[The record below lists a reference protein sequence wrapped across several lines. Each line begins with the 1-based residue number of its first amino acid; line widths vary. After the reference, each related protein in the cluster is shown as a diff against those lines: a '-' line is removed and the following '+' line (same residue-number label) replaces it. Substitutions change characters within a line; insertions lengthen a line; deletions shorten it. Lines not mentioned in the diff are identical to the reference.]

1 MTKPQLGGARQPG
14 KMAGTAGQEPHGHL
28 EHVAEAGG
36 ALGPSS
42 PRAHRRASGGQ
53 LEGRGWCG
61 EEHLLFKGRGQAK
74 GLAPGRAGRGAG
86 TGADGRA
93 IRGVVIGRHG
103 PPRRE
108 RGKTPAPTSSN
119 LLRDQTHRPSHCWAP
134 RATQLEDAVQ
144 EHETP
149 GRPLP
154 AARCHPARALGLEP
168 GGPVRHGWEPKRG
181 RRARSCPPKSP
192 GSPRALRPGCAL
204 SLLPAAPAI
213 HPQPVQALASP
224 RGIPSQ

>member
-1 MTKPQLGGARQPG
+1 MGNWKVGGGAVKSTCCSRG
-14 KMAGTAGQEPHGHL
+14 
-28 EHVAEAGG
+28 
-36 ALGPSS
+36 
-42 PRAHRRASGGQ
+42 
-53 LEGRGWCG
+53 EGRQRGWHRG
-61 EEHLLFKGRGQAK
+61 GRAE
-74 GLAPGRAGRGAG
+74 GLAPGRMGGPSGEWSWAGMVHQGG
-86 TGADGRA
+86 KEGRA
-93 IRGVVIGRHG
+93 Q
-103 PPRRE
+103 PPPHLTCSGTR
-108 RGKTPAPTSSN
+108 
-119 LLRDQTHRPSHCWAP
+119 HRPSHCWAP

-213 HPQPVQALASP
+213 HPQPVHALASP